1 MVRSRYRERYRQKYT
16 LRYRQDCENG
26 WLRELSSQGISS
38 QLSNFPRCQLLGFLA
53 SDSHLEFS
61 LWLWSLRRERN
72 SLARSSL
79 VRALLFPLCP
89 LCSTLPG
96 SRLEGMRPHRFGR
109 EGAEGQREPCPL
121 CFWRAKNPPGSGWV
135 CSLEVGR
142 QVIDDDDIDP
152 VGRSRRSV
160 GHTGG
165 VITSRSG
172 GICNGVRLN
181 LAIRFR
187 NLFRGP
193 ASALL
198 HASGSPTEETAASS
212 LLAKCPP
219 I

>member
-1 MVRSRYRERYRQKYT
+1 MVLEPAARA
-16 LRYRQDCENG
+16 
-26 WLRELSSQGISS
+26 ELSRS
-38 QLSNFPRCQLLGFLA
+38 F
-53 SDSHLEFS
+53 
-61 LWLWSLRRERN
+61 
-72 SLARSSL
+72 LARSCSAVPSL
-79 VRALLFPLCP
+79 PALLNPP
-89 LCSTLPG
+89 
-96 SRLEGMRPHRFGR
+96 RLQAGEVSRPHRVGR